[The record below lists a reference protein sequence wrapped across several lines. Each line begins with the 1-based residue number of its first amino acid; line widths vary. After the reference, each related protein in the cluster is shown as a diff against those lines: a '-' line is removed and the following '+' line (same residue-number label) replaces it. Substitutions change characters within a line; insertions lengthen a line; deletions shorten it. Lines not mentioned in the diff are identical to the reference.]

1 MRFGGVRSEVVREDK
16 PQDDKGREEG
26 RERKFGTKIETV
38 QSEKWR
44 NQSTRIKIQEAIGR
58 LLENTHKCKLRRV
71 AERNRKRD
79 RKKNVSVPEGT
90 ETDKLLSVKV
100 EHGATVY

>member
-1 MRFGGVRSEVVREDK
+1 MRIGSVRSEVVREDK

-38 QSEKWR
+38 QSEKWH

-79 RKKNVSVPEGT
+79 RKNVSVPERT